1 MSRKIIAFI
10 LFPSLCFPPLPTPF
24 CRIVAWGR
32 QMFLPRNTNKRP
44 RLHYSNPILEI
55 SIAIYNTAIS
65 ILEILSRYIGCTILI
80 RYKRDSLRYK
90 RYSLLYTPRLRLYV
104 MYKNEKGTLTKVTS
118 TISALTITTFTM
130 GTLTMATSTMLT
142 STKVTLTIAT
152 FTMAPLNTV
161 T

>member
-44 RLHYSNPILEI
+44 RLHYSKPILEI

-90 RYSLLYTPRLRLYV
+90 RDSLLYTPRLRLYV
-104 MYKNEKGTLTKVTS
+104 MYKNEKGTLTQRPKNLGGRV
-118 TISALTITTFTM
+118 ALPFRKF
-130 GTLTMATSTMLT
+130 LR
-142 STKVTLTIAT
+142 VTLEIA
-152 FTMAPLNTV
+152 LGSSG
-161 T
+161 